1 MLSAQARPLALVLAP
16 SGLWVRAVLVVLGS
30 ALIAL
35 AAQLAIPLPGS
46 PVPVTGQTFAV
57 LLVGAALGPR
67 FGPVSVALY
76 VVEGLIGLPVFAGGT
91 SGATRIAGPT
101 GGYLAGFVLAAF
113 VVGFLAE
120 RGWDR
125 RIWTCV
131 LAMLAGEVVIYVF
144 GLAGLSRF
152 SLPNGVIEAGLLPFL
167 IGDAYK
173 VALATI
179 ALPAAWRFL
188 PGLLAAK

>member
-76 VVEGLIGLPVFAGGT
+76 VVEGLIGLPVFTGGT